1 MKAYRRTILK
11 LAAAAGAGATLPWES
26 AQKQE
31 PLKKEAFNL

>member
-11 LAAAAGAGATLPWES
+11 LAAAAGATLPWES